1 MKRKKE
7 EKYSAA
13 AIPGKLNKTLS
24 IQYLSPMFFLR
35 FFFTSCLQGA
45 PTEPK
50 QFAVSYSL
58 MIY

>member
-7 EKYSAA
+7 EKYSA

-35 FFFTSCLQGA
+35 FFITSCPQGE

-50 QFAVSYSL
+50 QFDVSYSL